1 MQPALVV
8 AFSVGALA
16 GVAGLALGDSHRT
29 PVRDAIDCQFDFD
42 CAAAVE
48 GTGAPPI
55 CVTNVPGQDP
65 YCATAIA
72 PPPNRD
78 VATALAVGR
87 PSLAADISW
96 MQVIQY
102 IGAPHSESVKHAG
115 LENWI
120 LLINELDP
128 RFRQPYFHG
137 AILLSLAPDRAEV
150 AERILLQ
157 GREVFADDP
166 RQWEW
171 NMWLG
176 FVQYFGLLR
185 PDKAAD
191 SYQRSYDSGGP
202 KYLEAFASDLRNAR
216 EGCADLWLR
225 LNEARAQSA
234 GSQEGSLLS
243 ASVSRD
249 ALVHCFEVYLSAAVT
264 KYKVQLG
271 REPASIDEL
280 REMGLLAEEVPEIPG
295 MCWKIEHLKA
305 RLRSCGSDGAK

>member
-1 MQPALVV
+1 MRAITILTAVV
-8 AFSVGALA
+8 GTLS
-16 GVAGLALGDSHRT
+16 AGLGLSLGNTHRA
-29 PVRDAIDCQFDFD
+29 PVRDAVNCQFDFD
-42 CAAAVE
+42 CAELVKD
-48 GTGAPPI
+48 TGAPPV

-65 YCATAIA
+65 YCATAIT

-78 VATALAVGR
+78 VATALGMGR
-87 PSLAADISW
+87 PALAADIAW

-102 IGAPHSESVKHAG
+102 IGAPHSETVKHAG

-120 LLINELDP
+120 LLINDLDP
-128 RFRQPYFHG
+128 RFRQPYMHG
-137 AILLSLAPDRAEV
+137 AILLSLAPDRAEI
-150 AERILLQ
+150 AEKILLR
-157 GREVFADDP
+157 GREEHADDQ

-191 SYQRSYDSGGP
+191 SYQRSFDAGGP
-202 KYLEAFASDLRNAR
+202 KYLEAFARDLRNAR
-216 EGCADLWLR
+216 EGCSDLWLR
-225 LNEARAQSA
+225 LNEARAQTA

-271 REPASIDEL
+271 KEPESIDDL
-280 REMGLLAEEVPEIPG
+280 RSMGLLVEDVPEIPG